1 MRGSAHNDAF
11 EIGPAGSVRTRSN
24 RHGGILGGI
33 TTGMPLVF
41 RVAMKPT
48 PSIAIEQ
55 DSVSLSRRENVK
67 LTVAGRHDPCIAL
80 RAYPAVE
87 AAAALVLADLMTDG
101 GKAG

>member
-1 MRGSAHNDAF
+1 MCSSDL
-11 EIGPAGSVRTRSN
+11 EIGDAGSIRTRSN

-41 RVAMKPT
+41 RAAIKPT

-87 AAAALVLADLMTDG
+87 AAAALVLADLMMDEGT
-101 GKAG
+101 AG